1 MERGNEWTI
10 LKKGK
15 VWCDRFDSED
25 LACEFLDEWLE
36 KHELDNEDNFLVRQ
50 MTQEE
55 IDSYSIF

>member
-25 LACEFLDEWLE
+25 LAYEFLDEWLE
-36 KHELDNEDNFLVRQ
+36 KHELDNEDDFLVRQ
-50 MTQEE
+50 MAQEE
-55 IDSYSIF
+55 IDLYNVF